1 MTQIGFEN
9 EEISVDFP
17 VWVIDK
23 ITEEAKRIGNSRE
36 ELIRQLLIKFI
47 DDKEKFEFEKRKF
60 DATQTEQSKEQNTE
74 GNR

>member
-47 DDKEKFEFEKRKF
+47 DDKE
-60 DATQTEQSKEQNTE
+60 
-74 GNR
+74 

>member
-23 ITEEAKRIGNSRE
+23 ITEEAERIGNSRE
-36 ELIRQLLIKFI
+36 ELIRQLLINFI

-60 DATQTEQSKEQNTE
+60 DATQTLLIN
-74 GNR
+74 N

>member
-47 DDKEKFEFEKRKF
+47 DDKEKFEFEKNFPASQGCVERASPK
-60 DATQTEQSKEQNTE
+60 
-74 GNR
+74 